1 MREGIMGRRVLIL
14 VYVTVGMTLGCID
27 YGIDGA
33 EDDTPADDDTTEQG
47 DDDVVDDDVDDDH
60 SDDDSAEPSDG
71 CADEVWPDLEVE
83 VSEDCCEDPGEAL
96 WDMQVMLSFEG
107 ETNCGPVH
115 VGHMLDANGDG
126 LVNTYDPMQVWS
138 HRSMNVRAEL
148 ITHDG
153 VLSAYIL
160 DDARTISASIGDVD
174 PSLPGMEFVAGF
186 DPEWTSDY
194 NKLAMWDAAGNGPL
208 WMIDIPE
215 ASHSRPWLTD
225 LEGDGTVEV
234 LSGAYVVDGIT
245 GTVLATLDGMPP
257 DDTGPPVAADLDLD
271 GTQEI
276 IATSEYDNQVT
287 GLFAPD
293 GSLLH
298 TCWTAAVNWSHTA
311 YAIGN
316 FDDDPEGEFLAAGNH
331 MIQVFDTDCTVM
343 YSAAFHLYQPSVLGI
358 GELDGDP
365 YPEVVMSSSG
375 DGLIALDHDLTEK
388 WNWQHGGVNEN
399 HSPFALADLD
409 ADGLHEILIRPSP
422 ELVVLDGAGAEVLT
436 FTAPDCNC
444 SSWIGAPSVVDIDAD
459 GLAEIVMP
467 AWPTMAIVENDF
479 GGWPLDGSD
488 EPWTWVE
495 KFPGSRTPDGQVP
508 TPTTRPWQDP
518 HTNVWQALPV
528 GSSAVVPHPDLVLGD
543 IDVCTEEDSNRALV
557 TAYLANQGPLTIY
570 EDVAN
575 FAYRPT
581 DGTFLD
587 DSVLQPPLLSGQS
600 RPIQFSIHVDDLA
613 DGLEIRADVLE
624 DISECEEG
632 NNSATWSP

>member
-1 MREGIMGRRVLIL
+1 MSLVLA
-14 VYVTVGMTLGCID
+14 LGCTD
-27 YGIDGA
+27 HGDV
-33 EDDTPADDDTTEQG
+33 EG
-47 DDDVVDDDVDDDH
+47 DDDVAGDDDTAGGGDDDLA
-60 SDDDSAEPSDG
+60 DDDSAGVPQACE
-71 CADEVWPDLEVE
+71 DEVWPDLEV
-83 VSEDCCEDPGEAL
+83 VADEDCCGNPGDAL
-96 WDMQVMLSFEG
+96 MDMEVTVSFDG
-107 ETNCGPVH
+107 ETYCGPLH
-115 VGHMLDANGDG
+115 VGHMLDADADG
-126 LVNTYDPMQVWS
+126 SIDASDSMQAWS
-138 HRSMNVRAEL
+138 LSSNIGAEL

-153 VLSAYIL
+153 QLSNTIL
-160 DDARTISASIGDVD
+160 TDTRGITGSIGDID
-174 PSLPGMEFVAGF
+174 PSSEGMELVVAY
-186 DPEWTSDY
+186 DPDWDDEYD
-194 NKLAMWDAAGNGPL
+194 KLVLYEGDGDGPV
-208 WMIDIPE
+208 WMVDIPGG
-215 ASHSRPWLTD
+215 SPLRPWLTD
-225 LEGDGTVEV
+225 LEGDGSVEI
-234 LSGAYVVDGIT
+234 LEGPYIHDGTTGAL
-245 GTVLATLDGMPP
+245 LATLDASSP
-257 DDTGPPVAADLDLD
+257 DGAAAPLAADLDLD
-271 GTQEI
+271 GVQEI
-276 IATSEYDNQVT
+276 LATSAVNYQPAA
-287 GLFAPD
+287 LFAPD
-293 GSLLH
+293 GSRLH
-298 TCWTAAVNWSHTA
+298 ECWVDEVNWSYFVA
-311 YAIGN
+311 AIGN
-316 FDDDPEGEFLAAGNH
+316 LDDDPAGEIVLAGRD
-331 MIQVFDTDCTVM
+331 MVRIFDSDCTELT
-343 YSAAFHLYQPSVLGI
+343 SASFDLFQPSVLGI
-358 GELDGDP
+358 GELDGDEQ
-365 YPEVVMSSSG
+365 PEIVLSSSG
-375 DGLIALDHDLTEK
+375 DGILTLDHDLTFRWSWEK
-388 WNWQHGGVNEN
+388 VGQLEH
-399 HSPFALADLD
+399 HHPFALADLD
-409 ADGLHEILIRPSP
+409 ADGLHEILIRTYP
-422 ELVVLDGAGAEVLT
+422 EFIVLDGAGTQVFSIT
-436 FTAPDCNC
+436 PTDSHCG
-444 SSWIGAPSVVDIDAD
+444 SWIGAPSVVDIDAD